1 MFQDNNCILVS
12 TLSLMSIRS
21 DNTLL
26 TGYFDDASIF
36 DTYFRNDQNIYK
48 QKLTVTS
55 SKVSKQV
62 SHSAIQLRFFH
73 RIRRRSRDLLL
84 LRRRR
89 RPRRSFVRFT
99 SLHSRA
105 GTMISE
111 LIRLNARSSLEP
123 RSNLITIARRV

>member
-26 TGYFDDASIF
+26 TGYFDDVSVF

-73 RIRRRSRDLLL
+73 RIRRCSRDLLL
-84 LRRRR
+84 LRRR